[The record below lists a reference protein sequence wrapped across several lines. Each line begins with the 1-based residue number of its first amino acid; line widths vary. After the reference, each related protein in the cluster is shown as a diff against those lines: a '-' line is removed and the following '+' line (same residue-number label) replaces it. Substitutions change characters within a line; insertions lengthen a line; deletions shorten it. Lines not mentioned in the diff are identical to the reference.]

1 MKMLMENWNQF
12 INEGDEDETIDFKL
26 KQLEQELEKRGLPAE
41 VADDVADAVKDEEK
55 SGRFVMGLHAP
66 DSLEEAKMPRVGD
79 ILAAVGV
86 ATFADAV
93 MAGYEVAQTM
103 GATAEGVGD
112 AIRAASLP
120 GMGAAAVLVIAG
132 FVYELATQ
140 KPKNPYKDPMREE
153 MKEMSNDEE
162 EILDLLQNLSAPD
175 IVVALVNWVK
185 GGKHTMGDLQMH
197 LGKMMS
203 ENIDEEKLT
212 KAMKKEKEKVVKGMK
227 KSKKDFK
234 KRYGDDAE
242 SVMYATATKIA
253 KEKK

>member
-12 INEGDEDETIDFKL
+12 VKEGDEDETIDLKL
-26 KQLEQELEKRGLPAE
+26 KQLEQELEKRGLPAD
-41 VADDVADAVKDEEK
+41 VADDVADAVEK
-55 SGRFVMGLHAP
+55 EKEGRFVMGLHATESP
-66 DSLEEAKMPRVGD
+66 LEEAKMPRVGD
-79 ILAAVGV
+79 ILTAVGV
-86 ATFADAV
+86 VTFADAI

-103 GATAEGVGD
+103 GATAEGVHD

-120 GMGAAAVLVIAG
+120 GIGAAAALTLAG

-140 KPKNPYKDPMREE
+140 KPKNPYKDPMKE
-153 MKEMSNDEE
+153 EMSNDED
-162 EILDLLQNLSAPD
+162 EILDLLQDLSAPD

-227 KSKKDFK
+227 KNKKDFK